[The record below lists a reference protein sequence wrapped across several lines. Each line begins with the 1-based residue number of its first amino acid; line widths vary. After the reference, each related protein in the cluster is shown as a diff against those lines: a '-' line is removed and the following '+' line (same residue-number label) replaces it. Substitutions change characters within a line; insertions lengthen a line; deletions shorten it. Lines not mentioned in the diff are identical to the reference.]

1 MLRNGER
8 EGDGCERAEGGFG
21 GGKDCRNARLESGTA
36 YLRYLVPFLSIIHV
50 TISVSKSGH
59 RKKSRFSS
67 EFVGYGSVNISL
79 QDIFLELQRSL
90 VKCLLLVVLQ

>member
-8 EGDGCERAEGGFG
+8 EGDGCESRRWVVKGKIARMQGSNAE
-21 GGKDCRNARLESGTA
+21 LQPT
-36 YLRYLVPFLSIIHV
+36 LVAFLSIIHV